1 MNNLQNKDPLNQ
13 SYQTSIPS
21 EVSLVTVPHDD
32 SMANFLQ
39 NNSEVDPF
47 FVDNSKESITF
58 NLTKFNDFLDKI
70 KISKIYPDNF
80 INISRNYN
88 RFIESMDH
96 DIKASVEIQKI
107 ISEIQKK
114 FSEIADPIDRESGI
128 ENDYLL
134 PHQKKELTPI
144 SEVSSSVTESP
155 AMTPRA
161 EFTPRGSRFMDEL
174 NQARIRI
181 QELETEKNQAIQKTQ
196 SLEIN
201 IAYLEDQNKG
211 INKVIEFRDKA
222 LLSQEK
228 RLLDQEKQIAEL
240 TSKNE
245 SLTNK
250 FELTIRDIEN
260 QKLAVTQAL
269 NSTREIQAQKL
280 ALELQIKDLQKN
292 LIEAEEKNK
301 LLFTSF
307 EKLFE
312 ENTQLQLTKNELE
325 FQIRDLTEIITTRPS
340 PTQENIDLSKETS
353 LENQKVNDDRFF
365 DYSTDS
371 ILGRIE
377 DDKTIETN
385 KKQLQNSDLDQEN
398 QRSSETNSEIYVS
411 SSEPKFTFSDLQLHE
426 PFHQITDQQYQ
437 NLNAINQLHQSPDN
451 PNDIKQGNRTTTP
464 TLLATLGFPSN
475 SPSPGPQILPFEE
488 LEQPSSSKTL
498 KKISCLSGF
507 LASKT
512 PKKSPSQ

>member
-88 RFIESMDH
+88 RFIESMNQDL
-96 DIKASVEIQKI
+96 KASVEIQKI

-114 FSEIADPIDRESGI
+114 FSEIADPIDRESEI

-280 ALELQIKDLQKN
+280 ALELQKLALELQIKDLQKN

-325 FQIRDLTEIITTRPS
+325 FQNRDLTEIITTRPS

-353 LENQKVNDDRFF
+353 LENQKDNDDR
-365 DYSTDS
+365 
-371 ILGRIE
+371 L
-377 DDKTIETN
+377 N
-385 KKQLQNSDLDQEN
+385 NL
-398 QRSSETNSEIYVS
+398 
-411 SSEPKFTFSDLQLHE
+411 FS
-426 PFHQITDQQYQ
+426 
-437 NLNAINQLHQSPDN
+437 
-451 PNDIKQGNRTTTP
+451 G
-464 TLLATLGFPSN
+464 
-475 SPSPGPQILPFEE
+475 
-488 LEQPSSSKTL
+488 L
-498 KKISCLSGF
+498 KE
-507 LASKT
+507 
-512 PKKSPSQ
+512 